1 MIWWR
6 RHPDDDGPRSARSD
20 DSSNTFDEV
29 LSDDRVTTRP
39 GRDLTP
45 AIMGQLGYMRCNE
58 AVVRRNR
65 RRRLTNRAGLLAVV
79 ALTGSLSL
87 RMYLTSDSVRQPDA
101 VTLPGAID
109 RDLEQG
115 EDRMQRALKFIRTIT
130 PATEQGPAYEI
141 DDEELVAIG
150 PMRWI

>member
-6 RHPDDDGPRSARSD
+6 RQHDDVPPHAGRDE
-20 DSSNTFDEV
+20 SSNPFDEV
-29 LSDDRVTTRP
+29 LSDDRATTRP
-39 GRDLTP
+39 ARDLTP
-45 AIMGQLGYMRCNE
+45 AIMGQLGYMRCND

-65 RRRLTNRAGLLAVV
+65 HRRVMNRAALLAVV

-87 RMYLTSDSVRQPDA
+87 RMYLSSDSVRQPDA

-130 PATEQGPAYEI
+130 PATDQGPTFEV